1 MPESMRTLLL
11 LDGLEDVYF
20 VGVILEET
28 LIVPIGGWFY
38 SAVMSQWSMLINL
51 VVAIVPVDGWVYST
65 VMSQWSM
72 LINLVVAND
81 LSAGMTQ
88 WSGV

>member
-1 MPESMRTLLL
+1 MPESMRSWFLF
-11 LDGLEDVYF
+11 DGLEDVNF
-20 VGVILEET
+20 VGVNPEET
-28 LIVPIGGWFY
+28 LIVPIG
-38 SAVMSQWSMLINL
+38 
-51 VVAIVPVDGWVYST
+51 GWVYST